1 MRSRG
6 FWFVVI
12 TGDFRYNKSMG
23 KYEARIPEI
32 KERIIK
38 EINPEKIILFGSYA
52 WGEPTDDSDVDLFIV
67 QKSNEPRR
75 ARQISLRRK
84 LFGSGVPMDIIIY
97 TPEELERRM
106 SIRDV
111 FIRKILR
118 DGKLIYGH

>member
-1 MRSRG
+1 MVKLG
-6 FWFVVI
+6 
-12 TGDFRYNKSMG
+12 YNTIMG
-23 KYEARIPEI
+23 KYEAKIPEI
-32 KERIIK
+32 KEKIVR

-52 WGEPTDDSDVDLFIV
+52 WGKPTDDSDVDLLII

-97 TPEELERRM
+97 TPEELEKRM

-111 FIRKILR
+111 YIRKILR